1 MLVQP
6 VLMPDTGLKS
16 WTVLGDDGPLE
27 PVDRWLA
34 HLSAIE
40 RSPNTVKAYAHDL
53 KDWFVFLQLR
63 GLDWREVRL
72 EDLGE
77 FVAWLRLPLEGR
89 DGRVAV
95 LPSVEHHCAEVSV
108 NRKLSALS
116 SFYRHAAR
124 HGVDLGELLVTWQPA
139 GRRSTAWKPFLH
151 HISKHQPQPQR
162 TVKLTSP
169 RKLPQVLTA
178 AQVQA
183 ILDGCEHL
191 RDRLLWAVLWDAGVR
206 IGEALGLR
214 HEDLAIPEREL
225 TVTRRVNDNGAR
237 AKSATS
243 RTIPVSAQLV
253 QLYARYL
260 TEEYRNLDLLT
271 VLPEETS
278 QVEGQLRVM
287 VPGHEQSRGV
297 PPGPGDGGRALG
309 GVAAGDRQSVGAL
322 PAG

>member
-1 MLVQP
+1 MLVQR
-6 VLMPDTGLKS
+6 VLMPDIGLES
-16 WTVLGDDGPLE
+16 WTVLGDDHAPVE
-27 PVDRWLA
+27 PVERWLA
-34 HLSAIE
+34 HLTAIE

-53 KDWFVFLQLR
+53 KDYFVFLQRR

-72 EDLGE
+72 EDVGE
-77 FVAWLRLPLEGR
+77 FVAWLRLPPEGR

-151 HISKHQPQPQR
+151 HISKHQPHPQR
-162 TVKLTSP
+162 TIKLNAP
-169 RKLPQVLTA
+169 RKLPQVLAA

-183 ILDGCEHL
+183 ILDACEHL

-214 HEDLAIPEREL
+214 HEDLAIAEREL
-225 TVTRRVNDNGAR
+225 TVTRRVNDNRAR

-243 RTIPVSAQLV
+243 RTIPVSAPLV

-260 TEEYRNLDLLT
+260 TEEYRDLDLLT
-271 VLPEETS
+271 ALPERDS
-278 QVEGQLRVM
+278 
-287 VPGHEQSRGV
+287 PGRRAASGYG
-297 PPGPGDGGRALG
+297 PGP
-309 GVAAGDRQSVGAL
+309 
-322 PAG
+322 